1 MATACAPARTAVY
14 RRRRPER
21 TVLYRTVQTHLATW
35 LELTCDRRRG
45 AAGPAYA
52 EREFR
57 RYLDCGIL
65 ATGFARARCAK
76 CGHDFLIAWSCKGRG
91 VCPAC
96 NTRRM
101 VETTAHLAEHV
112 FPRLPVRQWVLS
124 VPKRLRDHLEH
135 DPAIETLA
143 LRIFLS
149 VVEQAVCR
157 ACPAAGSDSRIGAV
171 AFIHRFGA
179 LLNPHEHFHCIVIEG
194 VFEADASG
202 AATFHESGAPDQK
215 LLDEVQAKVRR
226 RLLRALAR
234 RGVLEPEDAETM
246 ASWEHGGGFSL
257 DAGVRIEAADRQ
269 GLERLLRYCA
279 RPAFALERLREIDAE
294 HLVYESVKPGP
305 GGSVSLMLTPLE
317 LIERLAALIP
327 PPRRHRHR
335 YYGVL
340 APNAPLRAQVTT
352 LAGVP
357 ESLTAPLVTATETE
371 TETEPIAAQITAPGA
386 SSGSEGEEQ
395 AEEALLRRAARYAW
409 ALLLARIYEVFPLVC
424 PRCGGEMRI
433 IAFITDAC
441 VVREILS
448 HLGEPTSPPPI
459 APARGPPLWEIT
471 DAEQGEFDPPAQPA
485 PDYPFDQRIAW

>member
-1 MATACAPARTAVY
+1 VAAAVSQAPAG
-14 RRRRPER
+14 
-21 TVLYRTVQTHLATW
+21 LASRGPR
-35 LELTCDRRRG
+35 LLAPVALT
-45 AAGPAYA
+45 
-52 EREFR
+52 
-57 RYLDCGIL
+57 LD
-65 ATGFARARCAK
+65 ARCAPPFPRP
-76 CGHDFLIAWSCKGRG
+76 CAPGAP
-91 VCPAC
+91 V
-96 NTRRM
+96 
-101 VETTAHLAEHV
+101 TAHLAEQV
-112 FPRLPVRQWVLS
+112 FPRLAVRQWVLS
-124 VPKRLRDHLEH
+124 VPKRLRYHLEH

-149 VVEQAVCR
+149 VVEQALCR
-157 ACPAAGSDSRIGAV
+157 ACPGAGSDSRIGAV
-171 AFIHRFGA
+171 AFIHRCGA
-179 LLNPHEHFHCIVIEG
+179 LRNRHEHFHCIVIEG

-202 AATFHESGAPDQK
+202 GATFHESGAPDQK

-226 RLLRALAR
+226 RLLRALAW

-269 GLERLLRYCA
+269 GLERLLRYWA
-279 RPAFALERLREIDAE
+279 RPAFGLEPLREIDAE
-294 HLVYESVKPGP
+294 HLVYESVKAGP

-335 YYGVL
+335 YYGVP

-371 TETEPIAAQITAPGA
+371 TEPIAAQITAPGA
-386 SSGSEGEEQ
+386 SSDSEEQ
-395 AEEALLRRAARYAW
+395 AEEALLRRAARTAW
-409 ALLLARIYEVFPLVC
+409 ALLLARIDEVFPLVC

-448 HLGEPTSPPPI
+448 HVGEPTSPPPI
-459 APARGPPLWEIT
+459 APARRPPLWEIT
-471 DAEQGEFDPPAQPA
+471 DAAQGEFVPPAQPA
-485 PDYPFDQRIAW
+485 PDYAGVRIRSAHRLVKDARRRSDPIGLVRDRLHHGSRRRPCRPPRPRAINAILVLRFWRGFQAPSARFP